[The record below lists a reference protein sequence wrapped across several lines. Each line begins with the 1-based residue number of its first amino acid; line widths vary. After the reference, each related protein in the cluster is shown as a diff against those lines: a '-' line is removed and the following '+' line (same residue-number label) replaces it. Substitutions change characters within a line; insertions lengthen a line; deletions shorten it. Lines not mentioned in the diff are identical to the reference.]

1 MKNCICVTFLVSLW
15 SSLATLGF
23 AFAPTIHN
31 RGSLQRESFS
41 GRLRQSRLLGQRTW
55 YHDNGPEFNTYVQNI
70 FQYDLLSPAEEVIL
84 TKQIQRGVAIETA
97 FKTLKEKLGR
107 SPTANEWTEAV
118 GVESIETIRTQL
130 KRAAKSKSALIN
142 ANVRLVLGICKKYRY
157 NDISFQDLVQEG
169 TMGLNKAAE
178 KFDPSKGFRF
188 STYATWWVKEAV
200 RKALARESST
210 VRMPAHFWDA
220 INLYK
225 RTKSD
230 LYKEHNRAP
239 TMEEIACKCKLPL
252 HKVELCA
259 EHEGK
264 ATSLDG
270 TVSVSNRK
278 TGSQSVTQIA
288 VAEMVADPKVV
299 PEADAHAVDLA
310 QGIKEILKC
319 LPKREAEIL
328 RLRHGLADGEA
339 WTLEAIG
346 ERYGLTRERVRQLES
361 KAMKQL
367 RTLNSYERL
376 PLSVLENFNHVE
388 EILGEKVSH

>member
-41 GRLRQSRLLGQRTW
+41 DRLRQSRLLGQRTW

-84 TKQIQRGVAIETA
+84 TKQIQRGVQIETA
-97 FKTLKEKLGR
+97 FKTLKENLGR

-130 KRAAKSKSALIN
+130 KRAGKSKSALIN

-252 HKVELCA
+252 HKVSGTPPPPPPSWSCA
-259 EHEGK
+259 PSTK
-264 ATSLDG
+264 A
-270 TVSVSNRK
+270 R
-278 TGSQSVTQIA
+278 Q
-288 VAEMVADPKVV
+288 P
-299 PEADAHAVDLA
+299 
-310 QGIKEILKC
+310 
-319 LPKREAEIL
+319 R
-328 RLRHGLADGEA
+328 
-339 WTLEAIG
+339 WTA
-346 ERYGLTRERVRQLES
+346 RSPSRTARQAARAS
-361 KAMKQL
+361 P
-367 RTLNSYERL
+367 RL
-376 PLSVLENFNHVE
+376 PLPRWWPTQRWCPRPMPTPSTSRRASRRFSSACPSARRRSCGCGTGWRTGRPGPWRPLANATASPASACASWS
-388 EILGEKVSH
+388 LRP